1 MAHAGLI
8 VDNPVSGERF
18 VFRTT
23 AEDTGGELLAF
34 ELEVPPGG
42 RVPGGHVH
50 PAQEERF
57 EVTSGTMR
65 FKKGLR
71 WVTAESG
78 DEVIVPAG
86 TSHRFANVG
95 ERPAKVLVQVRPALR
110 MQELFEAVASLA
122 GEGRTFQSGMPKPLD
137 LALFMREFE
146 PEVRAPV
153 APGIVRAVMS
163 PLVWIARRRGL
174 QARYRAVPDRAA
186 RTTTPTHPASPGT
199 PGGDA
204 WAAHVPR
211 PHVRGRRARHERRRG
226 ESARASRVSQSGAP
240 LRLPLRSERERS
252 IRGRGRRAMRSERS
266 NRPHG

>member
-8 VDNPVSGERF
+8 MDNPVSGERF

-78 DEVIVPAG
+78 DEVVVPAG
-86 TSHRFANVG
+86 TSHRFANAG

-110 MQELFEAVASLA
+110 MEELFEAVAALA

-146 PEVRAPV
+146 TEVQAPV
-153 APGIVRAVMS
+153 APGLVRAVMS

-174 QARYRAVPDRAA
+174 QARYRAVPDLAA
-186 RTTTPTHPASPGT
+186 RTPTPTHPASPRT
-199 PGGDA
+199 PGRRMGST
-204 WAAHVPR
+204 R
-211 PHVRGRRARHERRRG
+211 P
-226 ESARASRVSQSGAP
+226 SPSRPGPTGTS
-240 LRLPLRSERERS
+240 
-252 IRGRGRRAMRSERS
+252 
-266 NRPHG
+266 

>member
-18 VFRTT
+18 VFTTT

-65 FKKGLR
+65 FKKGRR
-71 WVTAESG
+71 WVTAEWG

-86 TSHRFANVG
+86 TSHRFANAG

-110 MQELFEAVASLA
+110 MEELFETVAALA

-146 PEVRAPV
+146 PEVQAPV
-153 APGIVRAVMS
+153 APGLVRAVIS
-163 PLVWIARRRGL
+163 PPCGSRGGGVCRRGTERCRISRRERRR
-174 QARYRAVPDRAA
+174 RPIRPRPE
-186 RTTTPTHPASPGT
+186 RP
-199 PGGDA
+199 GDA

-211 PHVRGRRARHERRRG
+211 PHVRGRREGLAAFDRLGGGPNSVCQGVGGSPEP
-226 ESARASRVSQSGAP
+226 P
-240 LRLPLRSERERS
+240 LKLAAIVLST
-252 IRGRGRRAMRSERS
+252 MLF
-266 NRPHG
+266 

>member
-18 VFRTT
+18 VFTTT

-42 RVPGGHVH
+42 RVPGDHVH

-86 TSHRFANVG
+86 TSHRFANAG
-95 ERPAKVLVQVRPALR
+95 ERPARVRVEVRPALR
-110 MQELFEAVASLA
+110 MEELFETVAALA
-122 GEGRTFQSGMPKPLD
+122 REGRTFPSGMPRPLE
-137 LALFMREFE
+137 LAMFMREFE
-146 PEVRAPV
+146 PEVEAPV
-153 APGIVRAVMS
+153 VPGLVRAVMS

-174 QARYRAVPDRAA
+174 QARYGAVPDPAA
-186 RTTTPTHPASPGT
+186 RTPTPSRPASPS
-199 PGGDA
+199 
-204 WAAHVPR
+204 R
-211 PHVRGRRARHERRRG
+211 PGRRGGSTRPSPSRPGPTGRARG
-226 ESARASRVSQSGAP
+226 V
-240 LRLPLRSERERS
+240 RSVGKRTE
-252 IRGRGRRAMRSERS
+252 
-266 NRPHG
+266 

>member
-18 VFRTT
+18 VFTTT

-65 FKKGLR
+65 FKKGPR

-78 DEVIVPAG
+78 DEVIVPPG
-86 TSHRFANVG
+86 TSHRFANAG

-110 MQELFEAVASLA
+110 MEELFETVAALA

-146 PEVRAPV
+146 PSAGAGGARA
-153 APGIVRAVMS
+153 RA
-163 PLVWIARRRGL
+163 RGD
-174 QARYRAVPDRAA
+174 VAA
-186 RTTTPTHPASPGT
+186 RVDREAEGSAGEVPS
-199 PGGDA
+199 DA
-204 WAAHVPR
+204 GS
-211 PHVRGRRARHERRRG
+211 RGANADADPSG
-226 ESARASRVSQSGAP
+226 LAQNARATHGQHTSLALTSRADG
-240 LRLPLRSERERS
+240 
-252 IRGRGRRAMRSERS
+252 
-266 NRPHG
+266 

>member
-8 VDNPVSGERF
+8 LDNPVSGERF
-18 VFRTT
+18 VFTTT

-86 TSHRFANVG
+86 TSHRFANAG
-95 ERPAKVLVQVRPALR
+95 EQPARVRVEVRPALR
-110 MQELFEAVASLA
+110 MEELFELA
-122 GEGRTFQSGMPKPLD
+122 M
-137 LALFMREFE
+137 FMREFE
-146 PEVRAPV
+146 PEVQAPV
-153 APGIVRAVMS
+153 APGLVRAVMS

-174 QARYRAVPDRAA
+174 QARYRAVPDPAA
-186 RTTTPTHPASPGT
+186 RTSTPSRPASPST
-199 PGGDA
+199 PG
-204 WAAHVPR
+204 
-211 PHVRGRRARHERRRG
+211 RRRG
-226 ESARASRVSQSGAP
+226 STRPSPSRPGPTGSARGV
-240 LRLPLRSERERS
+240 RSVGKRTE
-252 IRGRGRRAMRSERS
+252 
-266 NRPHG
+266 